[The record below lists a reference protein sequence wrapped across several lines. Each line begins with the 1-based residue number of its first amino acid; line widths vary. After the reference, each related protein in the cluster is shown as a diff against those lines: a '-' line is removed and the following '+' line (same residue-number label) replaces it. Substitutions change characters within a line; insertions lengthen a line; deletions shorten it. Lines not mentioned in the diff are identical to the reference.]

1 MASKRRLS
9 APVAPTPPP
18 SSTALPSPE
27 SILVDSTCTPSSSN
41 AVLDAKLLD
50 RAEKLARMTM
60 ELKIH
65 KVVMQ
70 ANDLA
75 RGLED
80 LTRKTVHNESF
91 RQQNEERM
99 EKVWQDVLSVKAN
112 FEQHL
117 DARARDELH
126 LGEYQREVVE
136 VKSSMG
142 EVRKLVEELAGKVDQ
157 LPTLAEANAVLAGVC
172 AQREACES
180 AAAVCRERC
189 ELGVRAG
196 CSHKPIQTRIQETI
210 KSTRRWHHDHKSTAL
225 PDAVFTANYLKK
237 QSKRDPRMA
246 VYLQRA
252 IHKRIRRRRRR
263 GSGPQPQ
270 SLEEFCQDV
279 SWEDVTRTVED
290 VLVRRVDS
298 TVQSLSQSSG

>member
-9 APVAPTPPP
+9 ALVAPAPPP
-18 SSTALPSPE
+18 SSTALSSPE
-27 SILVDSTCTPSSSN
+27 SILVDSTCTPSTSN

-50 RAEKLARMTM
+50 RAEKLARMTL

-99 EKVWQDVLSVKAN
+99 EKVWQGVLSVKAN

-126 LGEYQREVVE
+126 LGECQREVVE
-136 VKSSMG
+136 VKSSMS
-142 EVRKLVEELAGKVDQ
+142 EVRKLVEELASKVDQ

-196 CSHKPIQTRIQETI
+196 T
-210 KSTRRWHHDHKSTAL
+210 
-225 PDAVFTANYLKK
+225 Y
-237 QSKRDPRMA
+237 
-246 VYLQRA
+246 
-252 IHKRIRRRRRR
+252 RRRRRR
-263 GSGPQPQ
+263 
-270 SLEEFCQDV
+270 
-279 SWEDVTRTVED
+279 
-290 VLVRRVDS
+290 
-298 TVQSLSQSSG
+298 

>member
-18 SSTALPSPE
+18 SSTSLSSPE
-27 SILVDSTCTPSSSN
+27 SILVDSTSTSSSSN
-41 AVLDAKLLD
+41 AVVDAKLLD

-80 LTRKTVHNESF
+80 LTRKTVRNESF

-99 EKVWQDVLSVKAN
+99 ERVWQDILSVKVN

-117 DARARDELH
+117 DTRARDKLDLREC
-126 LGEYQREVVE
+126 QREVTE

-142 EVRKLVEELAGKVDQ
+142 EVRRLVEKLAGKVDQ
-157 LPTLAEANAVLAGVC
+157 LPTLAEANAVLAGVS
-172 AQREACES
+172 AQREACET
-180 AAAVCRERC
+180 AAAVCRERR
-189 ELGVRAG
+189 EFGTRAG
-196 CSHKPIQTRIQETI
+196 CSHKPMQTRIQETI

-246 VYLQRA
+246 VFLQRA
-252 IHKRIRRRRRR
+252 IHKRIRRRRRES
-263 GSGPQPQ
+263 GSRPQ

-279 SWEDVTRTVED
+279 SWDDVTRTVED

-298 TVQSLSQSSG
+298 TVRSLSQSSQ

>member
-50 RAEKLARMTM
+50 RAEKLARMTL

-117 DARARDELH
+117 DARARAELH
-126 LGEYQREVVE
+126 LGECQREVVE

-180 AAAVCRERC
+180 AAA
-189 ELGVRAG
+189 
-196 CSHKPIQTRIQETI
+196 TRIQETI

-263 GSGPQPQ
+263 EPGPQPQ